1 MDATPSLDP
10 STLAGQLAIIR
21 NGFRGLL
28 PPTAPTIFDGSFIE
42 LDVAERDSGRQPPSA
57 LEKARARWRHAQIVE

>member
-1 MDATPSLDP
+1 MDAAPSLDP

-21 NGFRGLL
+21 NGLRGLL

-42 LDVAERDSGRQPPSA
+42 LDVA
-57 LEKARARWRHAQIVE
+57 